1 MATPRRPEP
10 PNRMGFS
17 GFLFMLLIMGGAV
30 WLAMLIFGWGPY
42 TTTNVTATQISAN
55 TQETSILEGPTP
67 TLTQTPSPAPTRT
80 MTPSLT
86 PTATST
92 ATPEVYPFVLIG
104 EPEMMSNNLIRPQLS
119 CEYLII
125 AGEVWDLQDVPIT
138 DSATVHLYGSLG
150 GFTIDQYAL
159 PGSAPVY
166 GESGYEFVLEGLVVD
181 SMGTLSI
188 RLEETNGLPLSS
200 EYGIQTFEDCQ
211 QNLILVNFKQV
222 R

>member
-17 GFLFMLLIMGGAV
+17 GFLFMLLIIGGAV

-42 TTTNVTATQISAN
+42 ASPPAPATQVAGI
-55 TQETSILEGPTP
+55 TQETTGLGEPTP
-67 TLTQTPSPAPTRT
+67 TLSRTPAPDPTRT
-80 MTPSLT
+80 MVPSLT
-86 PTATST
+86 PTPTST

-138 DSATVHLYGSLG
+138 DSATIHLYGTLG
-150 GFTIDQYAL
+150 GFTIDQFAL

-181 SMGTLSI
+181 SVGTLTI
-188 RLEETNGLPLSS
+188 RLEETNGLPLSA
-200 EYGIQTFEDCQ
+200 EYDIQTYEDCQ